1 MKASGA
7 KILLDPFCF
16 KQFEKAAGSNF
27 IDLDKLEFTARV
39 NDFYEAAGKASLKDG
54 YAPFCKHLFI
64 PNTFTT
70 MATNCAEIT
79 KENQRFLRSGY
90 EARRANELAVLVQWL
105 DITEVPTTTAKY
117 LDIILYS
124 KAQITLENQATG
136 IEDVHGAE
144 DYEYGIISVKG

>member
-1 MKASGA
+1 MKASSA

-27 IDLDKLEFTARV
+27 IDLDRLEFTSKV
-39 NDFYEAAGKASLKDG
+39 NEFYEAQGISALKDG

-70 MATNCAEIT
+70 VATSCVEIT

-90 EARRANELAVLVQWL
+90 EARRSNELAVLVQWI
-105 DITEVPTTTAKY
+105 DINEV
-117 LDIILYS
+117 
-124 KAQITLENQATG
+124 
-136 IEDVHGAE
+136 
-144 DYEYGIISVKG
+144 